1 MDFVRI
7 ELEKEYEKV
16 RKDYDK
22 CIWDGNH
29 ILNRKAGYIDDKYE
43 LEEHYYE
50 ELNEIESNLE
60 DVDDEIDENRIIFY
74 ELSEKIENIKKKIRE
89 CDEEDEPKFKQP
101 DYNPPKE
108 QTKLSDIK

>member
-1 MDFVRI
+1 MMDFVRI

-74 ELSEKIENIKKKIRE
+74 ELSEKIENIKKKYVNVMKKMNRNLNNPIIIHQRN
-89 CDEEDEPKFKQP
+89 KQ
-101 DYNPPKE
+101 N
-108 QTKLSDIK
+108 